1 MFVFLIYELSWND
14 KVHKTEKKL
23 NSYIQAMTHAKFQK
37 ERYKTVGAVAYKGNA
52 YI

>member
-1 MFVFLIYELSWND
+1 MSYHEMT
-14 KVHKTEKKL
+14 KYTKQKKQL